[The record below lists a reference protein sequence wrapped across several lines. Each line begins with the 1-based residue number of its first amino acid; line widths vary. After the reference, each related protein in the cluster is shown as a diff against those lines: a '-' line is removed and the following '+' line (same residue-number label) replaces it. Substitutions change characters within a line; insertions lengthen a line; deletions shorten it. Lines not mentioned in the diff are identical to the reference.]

1 MGQST
6 SVSLDQEL
14 TTDNEK
20 VIPSTDNAVTKNT
33 KEEKPV
39 SVTDSEKS
47 EEEEPFINPNTEG
60 KVDSELIEENEN
72 NLETIPLRLDPET
85 ISREQLEQI
94 LQEKSVITR
103 KVILK
108 TFRNH
113 PSELDLYYQNE
124 EESEVYQDRV
134 NAYTNIALMLLSLSP
149 TLKDLRFKL
158 VPAKVSEGKF
168 WGAVFVF
175 LGIDVSFKRSESSIE
190 NETSDGMNHNVIEE
204 EPKTSTSSKRQEE
217 QQVVVVPDQNNFSRS
232 VSDMGGST
240 TSNMEDLRSLL
251 RQKDQE
257 IIRLRRE
264 VAEAQAKCRG
274 VIETKDPLKS
284 HKGKWILSQ
293 DSTDFLN
300 LDDEIKCN
308 LRREK
313 QKRIKEIN
321 DQMKFILDS
330 DDIQDSDG
338 KWDCCN
344 SPLYNGKGCI

>member
-158 VPAKVSEGKF
+158 VPAKV
-168 WGAVFVF
+168 
-175 LGIDVSFKRSESSIE
+175 
-190 NETSDGMNHNVIEE
+190 
-204 EPKTSTSSKRQEE
+204 
-217 QQVVVVPDQNNFSRS
+217 
-232 VSDMGGST
+232 
-240 TSNMEDLRSLL
+240 
-251 RQKDQE
+251 
-257 IIRLRRE
+257 
-264 VAEAQAKCRG
+264 
-274 VIETKDPLKS
+274 
-284 HKGKWILSQ
+284 
-293 DSTDFLN
+293 
-300 LDDEIKCN
+300 
-308 LRREK
+308 
-313 QKRIKEIN
+313 
-321 DQMKFILDS
+321 
-330 DDIQDSDG
+330 
-338 KWDCCN
+338 
-344 SPLYNGKGCI
+344 